1 MVACLWLAGSLVL
14 FYLAWLYP
22 HGLGLIFLLLLA
34 LFGIGLDFVR
44 DFKLNCV
51 VFGSA
56 LWKYGIW
63 RYCGYSV
70 QRWDACCL
78 S

>member
-1 MVACLWLAGSLVL
+1 ML

-22 HGLGLIFLLLLA
+22 HGLGLLFLLLLD
-34 LFGIGLDFVR
+34 LFVFGIDLDFVR

-51 VFGSA
+51 VFGSI
-56 LWKYGIW
+56 LWKYGVW